1 VQRVEATRMGATMM
15 RWNLMGEF
23 GIGQPVPR
31 EEDPY
36 LVRGAGRYVD
46 DVKADRQARAYVLRS
61 PHAHAKI
68 VRIDIEQTKA
78 MPGVIAVLTGDDP
91 EVAGLGALRPHM
103 PRKRRDGTPAFITP
117 QPFLARGRVRYVGD
131 PVAFIVAE
139 TLEEAKDAAEA
150 IEVEYDILPAV
161 PTTADAIASGAA
173 AAWDN
178 CPDNEAFTH
187 TAGDKTAVAKYMGE
201 AAHVIRYRMVINRLT
216 TNSMEPR
223 GCIAEYAAR
232 EGRYTLRCTVQ
243 GPHQIRRTIA
253 ADVFGVAE
261 TQFRIVAENVGG
273 GFGMKGALY
282 PEYVLASLAARLI
295 GRPVKW
301 IGERSESL
309 QSDEHA
315 RDNITEAELGL
326 DHDGR
331 FLAFAVRSWCNIGAY
346 YTADRN
352 AGPPTNNIGVLA
364 GTYVI
369 PAIHVETSGVLTN
382 TMMTGPYRGA
392 GRPEAAY
399 VVETMVNIAARELGF
414 DPVELRRRNMIPA
427 AAMPYKT
434 ALIYTY
440 DCGDFGR
447 NLEDC
452 LKLADYAGFEARRRQ
467 SEACGRLRG
476 LGISSTVEASNAG
489 LIEHAEIRFDP
500 TGTVTVSV
508 GTHDHGQGHQTT
520 FRQIIADRLGI
531 APEHI
536 RFNFG
541 DTDQIAIG
549 TGTFGSRSTIS
560 AGTAMLIAAEKILAK
575 GRRIA
580 AHMMEAGEHDIE
592 FERGRFVVA
601 GTDRAVDLAAV
612 ARAAFVPAKLP
623 HETEPGLFE
632 TGTFAGGERTYPN
645 GCHISEIEIDGETG
659 EVVLVRY
666 TAVDDVGHIIN
677 PLLVEGQLHGGIV
690 QGIGQALMENVVYD
704 VSGQLVSGSFMDY
717 AMPRASQFCT
727 FTLGENEVPTKT
739 NPLGVKGAGESGT
752 VGALASVMNAVN
764 DALGRIGASYL
775 QMPATSEKVWRAVR
789 EAGWQPAAAGT
800 SEAVEADVQ

>member
-1 VQRVEATRMGATMM
+1 MAEY
-15 RWNLMGEF
+15 

-46 DVKADRQARAYVLRS
+46 DVTAPGQLRAYVLRS
-61 PHAHAKI
+61 PHAHADI
-68 VRIDIEQTKA
+68 LRIDVTQAKA
-78 MPGVIAVLTGDDP
+78 MPGVVAVLTGDDA
-91 EVAGLGALRPHM
+91 EVLKLGTLQPKT
-103 PRKRRDGTPAFITP
+103 PRNRRDGTPAFISP

-139 TLEEAKDAAEA
+139 TLAEAKDASEA
-150 IEVEYDILPAV
+150 IEVDYDILPAV
-161 PTTADAIASGAA
+161 PTTADAIAPRAA
-173 AAWDN
+173 AVWDH

-187 TAGDKTAVAKYMGE
+187 AAGDKAAVAKQMAE
-201 AAHVIRYRMVINRLT
+201 AAHVIRHRMVINRLT

-223 GCIAEYAAR
+223 GCIAEYSPR
-232 EGRYTLRCTVQ
+232 EVRYILRCTVQ
-243 GPHQIRRTIA
+243 GPHQIRRAIA
-253 ADVFGVAE
+253 TDVFGVAE
-261 TQFRIVAENVGG
+261 TRFRIVAENVGG
-273 GFGMKGALY
+273 GFGMKGGLY
-282 PEYVLASLAARLI
+282 PEYVLATLTARLT

-301 IGERSESL
+301 IAERGESL
-309 QSDEHA
+309 QSDEHC
-315 RDNITEAELGL
+315 RDNITEAKLGL
-326 DHDGR
+326 DADGR
-331 FLAFAVRSWCNIGAY
+331 FLAVSVRTWCNIGAY
-346 YTADRN
+346 YTNDRN

-399 VVETMVNIAARELGF
+399 VIETMVDLAAKQLAI

-427 AAMPYKT
+427 DAMPYRT

-440 DCGDFGR
+440 DCGDFGK
-447 NLEDC
+447 NLEDG
-452 LKLADYAGFEARRRQ
+452 LKLADVAGFDERRRESEAR
-467 SEACGRLRG
+467 GKLRG

-520 FRQIIADRLGI
+520 FRQIISDRLGI
-531 APEHI
+531 PPEHV
-536 RFNFG
+536 RFYWG

-549 TGTFGSRSTIS
+549 TGTFGSRSTVS
-560 AGTAMLIAAEKILAK
+560 AGTAMLIAAEKIVAK

-580 AHMMEAGEHDIE
+580 AHMMEAGEHDVE

-623 HETEPGLFE
+623 RDIEPGLFE
-632 TGTFAGGERTYPN
+632 TGTFSGGERTYPN
-645 GCHISEIEIDGETG
+645 GCHISEVEIDGDTG
-659 EVVLVRY
+659 QVVLVRY
-666 TAVDDVGHIIN
+666 AAVDDVGHVIN

-690 QGIGQALMENVVYD
+690 QGVGQALMENVVYD
-704 VSGQLVSGSFMDY
+704 ESGQLVSGSFMDY
-717 AMPRASQFCT
+717 AMPRAADFCP
-727 FTLGENEVPTKT
+727 FMLGENEVPTKT

-764 DALGRIGASYL
+764 DALGRIGAGYL
-775 QMPATSEKVWRAVR
+775 QMPATPEKVWRAMQG
-789 EAGWQPAAAGT
+789 AGWRPAAARDGDGADEGDP
-800 SEAVEADVQ
+800 EAQDQ